1 MTQLS
6 ILSPLSSSEHYDL
19 SHQTTHLA
27 AESPSSLDELVVAR
41 LNKPQRHRLLHGF
54 PLAASMPL
62 LTNEMR
68 AAAEAGHPDF
78 QHAYLPH
85 RPLLVGV
92 LPHAFCNS
100 QIAGCG
106 FCTFPHEDFSAR
118 KATSVVESVQ
128 QEITSRLLQSSV
140 LNGRPVKALYFG
152 GATANL
158 TPADAFRKLC
168 RQLNNSLD
176 LQQAEVTLEGVPA
189 HFIKRHPL
197 LLDILQEE
205 LQARHFRI
213 SMGVQSFSRSWQIKM
228 GRAAF
233 GDSDLFAQVVELAHT
248 RNMTVSGD
256 LLFNLPGQSLAEMLA
271 DVEIGNQMGFDQLC
285 LYHLVLFRG
294 LGTAWARDAELVSS
308 LPDNDAAV
316 ANWQALR
323 SAMIQQGFYQSTLT
337 NFEHSALENDSRR
350 YIYETCSFEPGSHD
364 MLGFGPSAISY
375 SLRANGHTALKTM
388 NPESSVEYMQALKKP
403 LPFWS
408 RYFEFDLESF
418 RLLYLTRQ
426 LSKLTIPRDAYRTLL
441 GSDVLSDYAE
451 EWKALSRQN
460 LIEIDGACIRLT
472 AHGMFFSDTVASVL
486 SHRHHTARLERSTAS
501 RQFLEGNQS
510 GHM

>member
-1 MTQLS
+1 MSQLS
-6 ILSPLSSSEHYDL
+6 ILSSSDHTRIAQQS
-19 SHQTTHLA
+19 THHT
-27 AESPSSLDELVVAR
+27 AESSSSLDALVVAR

-62 LTNEMR
+62 LTNEQR
-68 AAAEAGHPDF
+68 ASAEAGHLKY

-92 LPHAFCNS
+92 LPHAFCNPK
-100 QIAGCG
+100 IAGCG

-118 KATSVVESVQ
+118 KATSVVECVQ
-128 QEITSRLLQSSV
+128 QEITSRLSQSSE
-140 LNGRPVKALYFG
+140 LGGRPVEALYFG

-168 RQLNNSLD
+168 RQLNNLLD
-176 LQQAEVTLEGVPA
+176 LRQAEVTLEGVPA
-189 HFIKRHPL
+189 FFIKRRPL

-213 SMGVQSFSRSWQIKM
+213 SMGVQSFSRSWQIEM

-233 GDSDLFAQVVELAHT
+233 GDSDLFAQVVDMAHS

-256 LLFNLPGQSLAEMLA
+256 LLFNLPGQSLSEMLA
-271 DVEIGNQMGFDQLC
+271 DVAIGSQMGFDQLC

-294 LGTAWARDAELVSS
+294 LGTPWSKNAELVSS
-308 LPDNDAAV
+308 LPDNEAAV

-323 SAMIQQGFYQSTLT
+323 MAMFQQGFYQSTLT
-337 NFEHSALENDSRR
+337 NFERSALENDSRR
-350 YIYETCSFEPGSHD
+350 YIYEILSFEPGSHD

-375 SLRANGHTALKTM
+375 SLRADSHTALKTM
-388 NPESSVEYMQALKKP
+388 NPENSFEYLQALKTP

-408 RYFEFDLESF
+408 RYFDFDLESF
-418 RLLYLTRQ
+418 RLLYITRQ
-426 LSKLTIPRDAYRTLL
+426 LSKLTLQRDAYRVLL
-441 GSDVLSDYAE
+441 GTDVLSDFAD
-451 EWKALSRQN
+451 EWKVLSQHN
-460 LIEIDGACIRLT
+460 LIEMDEACIRLT
-472 AHGMFFSDTVASVL
+472 ARGMFFADTIASVI
-486 SHRHHTARLERSTAS
+486 SHRYRAARLESSTAT
-501 RQFLEGNQS
+501 RQFVEGNQS
-510 GHM
+510 GFM

>member
-6 ILSPLSSSEHYDL
+6 ILSSSDHRG
-19 SHQTTHLA
+19 LA
-27 AESPSSLDELVVAR
+27 QQSTQLPAECSSRLDALTVAR
-41 LNKPQRHRLLHGF
+41 LNKPQRHRLMHGF
-54 PLAASMPL
+54 PLAASMPI
-62 LTNEMR
+62 LTNELR
-68 AAAEAGHPDF
+68 AAAEVDHPKF

-85 RPLLVGV
+85 RPLLIGV
-92 LPHAFCNS
+92 LPHAFCNP

-106 FCTFPHEDFSAR
+106 FCTFPHEDFSSR
-118 KATSVVESVQ
+118 KATAVVESVQ
-128 QEITSRLLQSSV
+128 QEITSRLSQSAV
-140 LNGRPVKALYFG
+140 LDGRPVTALYFG

-158 TPADAFRKLC
+158 TPANAFRKLC

-176 LQQAEVTLEGVPA
+176 LRQAEVTLEGVPA
-189 HFIKRHPL
+189 HFIKRRPL

-233 GDSDLFAQVVELAHT
+233 GDSDLFAQVVELAHS

-256 LLFNLPGQSLAEMLA
+256 LLFNLPGQSLAEMLV
-271 DVEIGNQMGFDQLC
+271 DVAIGNQMGFDQLC

-294 LGTAWARDAELVSS
+294 LGTAWSRDAELVSS

-323 SAMIQQGFYQSTLT
+323 KAMIQQGFYQSTLT
-337 NFEHSALENDSRR
+337 NFERSALEKDPRR

-375 SLRANGHTALKTM
+375 SLRANGRTALKTM
-388 NPESSVEYMQALKKP
+388 NPESSLEYMQALKKP
-403 LPFWS
+403 SPFWS
-408 RYFEFDLESF
+408 RYFDFDPESF
-418 RLLYLTRQ
+418 RLLYVTRQ
-426 LSKLTIPRDAYRTLL
+426 LSKLTIQSDAYRALL
-441 GSDVLSDYAE
+441 GTDVLSDLAE
-451 EWKALSRQN
+451 EWKALSRQH
-460 LIEIDGACIRLT
+460 LIEIDGGYIRLT
-472 AHGMFFSDTVASVL
+472 ARGMFFSDTVASVL
-486 SHRHHTARLERSTAS
+486 SHRHHAARLERTKAE
-501 RQFLEGNQS
+501 RKFLEGNKS